1 MLQRNPHPYALDVP
15 AIPAT
20 VQGGDTVEHP
30 DLIAGFVPVD
40 DPAPEPEPD
49 PEPEAA
55 APSKTTK
62 PKRPAPAGDDTPE
75 V

>member
-30 DLIAGFVPVD
+30 VLIAGFVPVD
-40 DPAPEPEPD
+40 DPGPD

-55 APSKTTK
+55 APPKTTK
-62 PKRPAPAGDDTPE
+62 PKRPAAAGDDTPE